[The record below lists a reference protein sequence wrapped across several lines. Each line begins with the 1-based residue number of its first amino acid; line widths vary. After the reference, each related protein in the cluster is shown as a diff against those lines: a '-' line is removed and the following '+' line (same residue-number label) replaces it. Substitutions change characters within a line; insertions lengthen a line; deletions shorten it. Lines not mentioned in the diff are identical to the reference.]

1 MSKVIQLSLLGQ
13 SIWYDNLKRSLIKDG
28 TIAGMIERREILGI
42 TSNPSIFEKAIISDT
57 DYQADLQL
65 MAWAG
70 LNAEEIFYRLAIQD
84 IQDAADLFK
93 PYYEASNGADGFVS
107 LEVNPKLA
115 DDTQGTIDEA
125 MWLWQEVNRPNLMVK
140 IPATR
145 AGLPAITE
153 VIAAGINVNVTLIFS
168 RIRYREVMDAYL
180 SGLEKRLQQGG
191 DISQINSV
199 ASFFVSRFDSN
210 ADARLERIIQSGGK
224 PAEQA
229 AALKGK
235 LAVDNTRLAYQDYL
249 QFFDSPR
256 FAALA
261 KAGARKQRPLW
272 ASTSTKNPDYND
284 IMYVDELVAENSI
297 NTVPPETLLAYL
309 EHGIPKLRI
318 EEDLSRAES
327 DFIQLAELG
336 ISIDEIT
343 QELEDDGVWKFAE
356 SFEGLLK
363 VIESQR
369 KAFVKGLGSVA
380 DRVSEKVKQLKQ
392 EDYIARLFRNDPTLW
407 TMTSEGQITV
417 QTRLGWR
424 DLPGVSQA
432 LIPKLEEFSI
442 DCLSAGFT
450 RVLVIG
456 MGGSSLAPEIMA
468 LILGGLSEG
477 MDVKIIDS
485 TLPEQIHEI
494 EKWVDYSQTLF
505 ILASKSGTTNEP
517 LALYGYFREK
527 AERALGNTWAAHFI
541 AITDPGSY
549 LAELG
554 EGLGFRAVFTADSNV
569 GGRYSALTHFGLVPA
584 ALLGIDLHRFLSR
597 AQTMAERC
605 SPATPI
611 ALNPGALLGVILGVS
626 AMQGQD
632 KLTLLTDEAI
642 APIGAW
648 LEQLIAESSGKEGR
662 GIVPIVDEPQ
672 IDAIDYAKDRIF
684 VYLRACGEQDDFVKA
699 LEDAGH
705 VVVVMQWA
713 DLYDLAAHFYCW
725 EFATA
730 VVCSLMAVNAFDQ
743 PDVQDSKDRTKQKL
757 AAVREKGVLEEP
769 DPDWAREGVKIY
781 GQPFVD
787 LEACDSLQAVIESF
801 AALAEPGDYIAINA
815 FLPLNVH
822 NHERLT
828 ALRARILAQT
838 GCATILGFGPRFL
851 HSTGQLHKGGPN
863 TGVFLQITQDNAIDF
878 EIPGESYSFGVLA
891 RAQALGDFEA
901 LLSGN
906 RRAVRIHLPAGD
918 PLTFV

>member
-1 MSKVIQLSLLGQ
+1 MSKVVQLYLLGQ
-13 SIWYDNLKRSLIKDG
+13 SIWYDNLKRSLIRDG
-28 TIAGMIERREILGI
+28 TIASMIERREILGI

-57 DYQADLQL
+57 DYQSDLQL

-84 IQDAADLFK
+84 IRDAADLFR

-125 MWLWQEVNRPNLMVK
+125 RWLWQEVNRPNLMVK

-153 VIAAGINVNVTLIFS
+153 AIAAGINVNVTLIFS
-168 RIRYREVMDAYL
+168 RTRYREVMDAYL
-180 SGLEKRLQQGG
+180 AGLEKRLRQGG

-229 AALKGK
+229 KALKGK

-249 QFFDSPR
+249 RSFDSPR
-256 FAALA
+256 FAALE
-261 KAGARKQRPLW
+261 KSGARKQRPLW

-309 EHGIPKLRI
+309 DHGIPKLRI

-343 QELEDDGVWKFAE
+343 QELEDDGVRKFSE
-356 SFEGLLK
+356 SFDSLLQA
-363 VIESQR
+363 IELQR
-369 KAFVKGLGSVA
+369 EAFVKGLGSVA
-380 DRVSEKVKQLKQ
+380 DRVSEKVNQLKR
-392 EDYIARLFRNDPTLW
+392 EDYIARLYRNDPTLW
-407 TMTSEGQITV
+407 TKTSEGQTTV
-417 QTRLGWR
+417 QTRLGWS
-424 DLPGVSQA
+424 DLPGASQA
-432 LIPKLEEFSI
+432 LIPKLEEFSK

-450 RVLVIG
+450 RALVIG
-456 MGGSSLAPEIMA
+456 MGGSSLAPETMA
-468 LILGGLSEG
+468 LILGDLSKG
-477 MDVKIIDS
+477 MDVRIIDS
-485 TLPEQIHEI
+485 TLPDQIHEI

-505 ILASKSGTTNEP
+505 ILASKSGTTSEP
-517 LALYGYFREK
+517 LALYAYFREK
-527 AERALGNTWAAHFI
+527 AEKVLGKTWASHFI

-549 LAELG
+549 LAKLG
-554 EGLGFRAVFTADSNV
+554 ESLGFRAVFTADPNV
-569 GGRYSALTHFGLVPA
+569 GGRYSALTHFGLIPA

-597 AQTMAERC
+597 AYTMAERC

-611 ALNPGALLGVILGVS
+611 TLNPGALLGVILGVS

-662 GIVPIVDEPQ
+662 GIVPIVDEPH
-672 IDAIDYAKDRIF
+672 IDVIDYAKDRIF
-684 VYLRACGEQDDFVKA
+684 VYLRICGEQDEFVKA

-705 VVVVMQWA
+705 VVVVMQWS

-730 VVCSLMAVNAFDQ
+730 VACSLMTVNAFDQ
-743 PDVQDSKDRTKQKL
+743 PDVQGSKDRTKQKL
-757 AAVREKGVLEEP
+757 AALKEKGVLEEP
-769 DPDWAREGVKIY
+769 DPDWTREGVKIY

-787 LEACDSLQAVIESF
+787 FEACDTLQEVIESF
-801 AALAEPGDYIAINA
+801 TALAEPGDYVAINA
-815 FLPLNVH
+815 FLPLNNH
-822 NHERLT
+822 NYERLT

-838 GCATILGFGPRFL
+838 GRATTLGFGPRFL

-863 TGVFLQITQDNAIDF
+863 TGLFLQITQDDAIDF
-878 EIPGESYSFGVLA
+878 EIPGESYSFGALA

-906 RRAVRIHLPAGD
+906 RRAVRIHLPAGN